1 MTTPRYLRANSAKG
15 LERAML
21 QNNIKRNTWH
31 QYQIVHDGKEWYAW
45 FYVDFSGAYNTELSE
60 VQKDAV

>member
-21 QNNIKRNTWH
+21 QNNIKRKTWH

-45 FYVDFSGAYNTELSE
+45 FYVDLSGAYNTELSE